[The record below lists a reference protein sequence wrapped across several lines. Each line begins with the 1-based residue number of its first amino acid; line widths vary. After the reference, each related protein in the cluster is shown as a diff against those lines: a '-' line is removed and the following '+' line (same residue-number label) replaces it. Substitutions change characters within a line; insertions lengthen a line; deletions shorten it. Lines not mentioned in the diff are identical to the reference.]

1 MADPV
6 VDIEVLLRRSVIS
19 MEQANDRRAKLNQ
32 SFALL
37 SPDQA
42 AKLLERILTFDG
54 ARLPL
59 DFRRL
64 HRAVRL
70 ELLVKLAQRLG
81 TQTAAQFLE
90 ALRGPSAAGI
100 PRVLLE
106 FRSHGQ
112 QMSQDN
118 KVRERP
124 DVPDNL
130 GPDPD

>member
-1 MADPV
+1 M
-6 VDIEVLLRRSVIS
+6 
-19 MEQANDRRAKLNQ
+19 
-32 SFALL
+32 
-37 SPDQA
+37 
-42 AKLLERILTFDG
+42 
-54 ARLPL
+54 LPL
-59 DFRRL
+59 R
-64 HRAVRL
+64 
-70 ELLVKLAQRLG
+70 
-81 TQTAAQFLE
+81 AQFLE

-130 GPDPD
+130 GPDPDPGDGRNWMEIRGTVIGHRSELILTTAILAFALNGHTDDLVDEVSRMRSTLGHRKPVKMGRE